1 MNIGIFGGRFDPIH
15 RGHISLA
22 TAAADRYSLGRVLF
36 VPVNVPPHKER
47 GNITAFAHRYAM
59 VALATAEDKRF
70 VPSLLEAP
78 EPRPASDGS
87 RTKVRAGG
95 TAAAVARA
103 NYSID
108 TVRRLKASLKKA
120 DRLFF
125 LIGVDAF
132 RDIATWHEAR
142 ALLAECE
149 FVVASRPGYSLRD
162 VAEALPEELR
172 PAAEVTKPFH
182 RQPARGDLVLPGL
195 TLHLLEGV
203 HQNVSATSI
212 REAAAQGKPLARWLD
227 ARVAEYVKKVGL
239 YRGSGGALQKS
250 EVRLQK

>member
-15 RGHISLA
+15 RGHLSLA
-22 TAAADRYSLGRVLF
+22 TAAADRYSLARVLF

-47 GNITAFAHRYAM
+47 ENVTAFAHRYAM
-59 VALATAEDKRF
+59 VALATEEEKRF
-70 VPSLLEAP
+70 VPSLLEGP
-78 EPRPASDGS
+78 TLVLGS
-87 RTKVRAGG
+87 VGSGAKARVRRSG
-95 TAAAVARA
+95 AAVAPPA
-103 NYSID
+103 VAAPNYSID

-132 RDIATWHEAR
+132 RDIAKWHEAR

-172 PAAEVTKPFH
+172 PAAAVTKPFH
-182 RQPARGDLVLPGL
+182 KQPASGDLVLPGV

-203 HQNVSATSI
+203 HQNVSATAI
-212 REAAAQGKPLARWLD
+212 REAAAQGKTLARWLD

-239 YRGSGGALQKS
+239 YR
-250 EVRLQK
+250 

>member
-22 TAAADRYSLGRVLF
+22 TAAAERYSLGRVLF
-36 VPVNVPPHKER
+36 VPANAPPHREP
-47 GNITAFAHRYAM
+47 GEITAFVHRYAM
-59 VALATAEDKRF
+59 VALATEEEKRF
-70 VPSLLEAP
+70 VPSLLEGPEIGVGSVGSGAKIPTGRARGPIAP
-78 EPRPASDGS
+78 P
-87 RTKVRAGG
+87 
-95 TAAAVARA
+95 

-108 TVRRLKASLKKA
+108 TARRLKSSLKKA

-132 RDIATWHEAR
+132 RDIAKWHEAR

-172 PAAEVTKPFH
+172 PAAAVTKPFH
-182 RQPARGDLVLPGL
+182 KQPASGDLVLPGVM
-195 TLHLLEGV
+195 LHLLEGV
-203 HQNVSATSI
+203 NQNVSATAI
-212 REAAAQGKPLARWLD
+212 RAAAARGKPLARWLD

-239 YRGSGGALQKS
+239 YREGRG
-250 EVRLQK
+250 

>member
-36 VPVNVPPHKER
+36 VPANAPPHREP
-47 GNITAFAHRYAM
+47 GEITAFVHRYAM
-59 VALATAEDKRF
+59 VALATEEEKRF
-70 VPSLLEAP
+70 VPSLLEGP
-78 EPRPASDGS
+78 GGLGS
-87 RTKVRAGG
+87 VGSGAKIRAGR
-95 TAAAVARA
+95 AVAPAAPKAEA

-132 RDIATWHEAR
+132 RDIAKWHEAR
-142 ALLAECE
+142 ELLAECE

-172 PAAEVTKPFH
+172 PAAAVTKPFH
-182 RQPARGDLVLPGL
+182 KQPASGDLVLPGV

-203 HQNVSATSI
+203 NQNVSATEI
-212 REAAAQGKPLARWLD
+212 RAAAAQGKPLARWLD

-239 YRGSGGALQKS
+239 YREGRG
-250 EVRLQK
+250 

>member
-36 VPVNVPPHKER
+36 VPANAPPHREP
-47 GNITAFAHRYAM
+47 GEITAFVHRYAM
-59 VALATAEDKRF
+59 VALATEEEKRF
-70 VPSLLEAP
+70 VPSLLEGPEIGVGSVGSGAKVPAGRARVPIAP
-78 EPRPASDGS
+78 P
-87 RTKVRAGG
+87 
-95 TAAAVARA
+95 

-108 TVRRLKASLKKA
+108 TVRRLKSSLKEA

-132 RDIATWHEAR
+132 RDIAKWHEAR

-172 PAAEVTKPFH
+172 PP
-182 RQPARGDLVLPGL
+182 
-195 TLHLLEGV
+195 
-203 HQNVSATSI
+203 
-212 REAAAQGKPLARWLD
+212 
-227 ARVAEYVKKVGL
+227 
-239 YRGSGGALQKS
+239 
-250 EVRLQK
+250 